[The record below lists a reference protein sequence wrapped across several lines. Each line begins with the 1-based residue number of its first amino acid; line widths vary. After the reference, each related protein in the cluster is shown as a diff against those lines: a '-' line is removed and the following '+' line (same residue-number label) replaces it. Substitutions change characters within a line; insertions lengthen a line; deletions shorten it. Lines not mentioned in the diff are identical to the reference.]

1 MNTPVRRSRLRRSFA
16 ELGRDLFGLAVAA
29 VFLFPLSWMLLT
41 AFKEGRRVY
50 SGPFWPERWHPE
62 NFVLAWNAAPF
73 GRYLLNSLFTSS
85 AITLLIVVTSCLAAF
100 AFARLRFPGRG
111 LLFALSIGT
120 LMIPFDVL
128 LVPNYL
134 TVRALGL
141 LDTYAALILPFAASG
156 FGIFVL
162 RQAFLQSPQELED
175 AARLDGASPMVYL
188 WRILVPTN
196 LAPISAVAVLTFLAA
211 WNAYVWPLIVTSRD
225 AIRPVQVGLTAF
237 RSAEGSNVALIMA
250 ATVITVAP
258 VLLVYALAQRWFIK
272 SAASSGLKG

>member
-1 MNTPVRRSRLRRSFA
+1 MKRTRRGFA
-16 ELGRDLFGLAVAA
+16 ALAHDLFGVAVAA

-50 SGPFWPERWHPE
+50 SGPFWPERWVPE
-62 NFVLAWNAAPF
+62 NFVTAWNSAPF

-85 AITLLIVVTSCLAAF
+85 AITLLILVTSCLAAF
-100 AFARLRFPGRG
+100 AFARLRFPGRAFFFG
-111 LLFALSIGT
+111 LSIAT

-141 LDTYAALILPFAASG
+141 IDTYAALILPFAASG

-162 RQAFLQSPQELED
+162 RQAFLKSPQELED
-175 AARLDGASPMVYL
+175 AARLDGASPLVYL

-196 LAPISAVAVLTFLAA
+196 AAPIAAVGVLTFLSA
-211 WNAYVWPLIVTSRD
+211 WNAYVWPLIVTSSD

-237 RSAEGSNVALIMA
+237 RSAEGNNVALIMA

-258 VLLVYALAQRWFIK
+258 VLLVYALAQRWFIR